1 MAFPILVT
9 LAMTLLLLIAGVW
22 VGVGLGLSGII
33 GLAQVLGFGRALD
46 IVGKVAWEQNT
57 SFVLLAI
64 PMFIFMGELLFQSGT
79 MSKVYL
85 RAATLVSGIPGGLLQ
100 ANVAACTIFAA
111 CSGSSV
117 ASAATIGSVGY
128 PEILK
133 RGYNKPIA
141 LASIAAGGTL
151 GILIPPSIIFII
163 YGSLAEVSVGRLFL
177 AGIVPGLALAGLYSF
192 YIAIRCLIDPGLAP
206 RETTRRMGERARAAA
221 GLWQMA
227 LLIVVVL
234 GGIYG
239 GIASPT
245 EVAALGASL
254 ALLVAIV
261 SGGFS
266 PGVVWRAGL
275 ATVRQTSMILLVI
288 FTAKILSMTLIYFR
302 VPVTVVGWIT
312 AADMTAG
319 HIFIAIVLIY
329 LVLGMFVDGIA
340 MMVITI
346 PFILPV
352 MTLAQMDPIWMGVVI
367 CLLIEVALLT
377 PPVGLNLYVLAGVT
391 GEPIGDVI
399 MGALPFIVLQFVMI
413 AALYWMPEIA
423 LYVPRIVMG
432 G

>member
-1 MAFPILVT
+1 MALPILVT
-9 LAMTLLLLIAGVW
+9 LAMTILLLVAGVW
-22 VGVGLGLSGII
+22 VGVGLGLSGIF
-33 GLAQVLGFGRALD
+33 GLSQVLGLGRALD
-46 IVGKVAWEQNT
+46 IVGKIAWEQNT

-85 RAATLVSGIPGGLLQ
+85 RAATVVSGIPGALLQ

-141 LASIAAGGTL
+141 LGSIAAGGTL

-177 AGIVPGLALAGLYSF
+177 AGIVPGLALAGLYSL
-192 YIAIRCLIDPGLAP
+192 YIAVRCLINPGLAP
-206 RETTRRMGERARAAA
+206 HVIKKTMGERLRAAA
-221 GLWQMA
+221 GLWQMV
-227 LLIVVVL
+227 LLVVVVL

-254 ALLVAIV
+254 ALLIAMV
-261 SGGFS
+261 SGGFDR
-266 PGVVWRAGL
+266 GVLWRAGL
-275 ATVRQTSMILLVI
+275 ATVRQTSMILFVI

-302 VPVTVVGWIT
+302 VPTTVVAWIS

-319 HIFIAIVLIY
+319 HIFIAVVLVY
-329 LVLGMFVDGIA
+329 LLLGMFIDGIA

-352 MTLAQMDPIWMGVVI
+352 MALAQMDPIWMGVVI

-391 GEPIGDVI
+391 GEPIRHVI
-399 MGALPFIVLQFVMI
+399 AGSWPFILLQFSMV
-413 AALYWMPEIA
+413 AALYWLPDIA
-423 LYVPRIVMG
+423 LYLPRVVMG